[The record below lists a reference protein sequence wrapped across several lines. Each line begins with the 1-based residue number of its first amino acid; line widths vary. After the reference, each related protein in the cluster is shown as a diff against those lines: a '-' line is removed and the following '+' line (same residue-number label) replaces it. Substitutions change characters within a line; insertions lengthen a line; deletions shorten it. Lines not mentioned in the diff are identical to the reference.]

1 MKIEE
6 ARRLY
11 NLQIKEYRE
20 QRAALI
26 KQKTV
31 LEKKMASVLDGNL
44 IYANEAAVLELT
56 LKTVEEKKNEYS
68 DYMEKLMQQWTAV
81 ADRESA
87 KQQGE
92 AMEKYVEDMGKLMEV
107 ARRLMKGG
115 IVPASD
121 EKKLME
127 YSMELYQMAKNMGT
141 LAKQREEYDSLWK
154 EEKKSDYVDPI
165 DTANNTEAFA
175 DGPPIADVGDIMADI
190 ASGE

>member
-6 ARRLY
+6 ARGLY

-31 LEKKMASVLDGNL
+31 LERKMDSVLDGSL
-44 IYANEAAVLELT
+44 SYANEAAVLELT
-56 LKTVEEKKNEYS
+56 LKTIEEKKNEYS
-68 DYMEKLMQQWTAV
+68 DYMEKLMQQWSAV

-154 EEKKSDYVDPI
+154 EEKKSEYVDPI

-175 DGPPIADVGDIMADI
+175 DGPPIVDVADIMADI

>member
-68 DYMEKLMQQWTAV
+68 DYMEKLVQQWTAV

-127 YSMELYQMAKNMGT
+127 YSMELYQMAKNMGA

-175 DGPPIADVGDIMADI
+175 DGPPIADVADIMADI